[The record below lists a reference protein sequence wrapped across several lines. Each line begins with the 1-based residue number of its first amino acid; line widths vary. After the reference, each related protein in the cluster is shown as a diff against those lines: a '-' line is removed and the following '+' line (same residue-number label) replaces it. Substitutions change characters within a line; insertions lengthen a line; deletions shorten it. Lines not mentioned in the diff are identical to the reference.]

1 MGFQVEN
8 FPESIRVPIKRLPL
22 SLLLFCATPFGISQT
37 PPSGSV
43 PVDLANSLRPFF
55 SGSCYTC
62 HNSQAKM
69 AGFVVVAS
77 PYPDDRIASEES

>member
-8 FPESIRVPIKRLPL
+8 LPEAIRGPRKMLRL
-22 SLLLFCATPFGISQT
+22 SLILFCATPFGISQT

-55 SGSCYTC
+55 SGNCYTC

-69 AGFVVVAS
+69 AGLDLAAMAS
-77 PYPDDRIASEES
+77 RTPHPR